1 MPPAKS
7 SDNKCPLRRC
17 PLWRFV
23 AADRRLFSNTPV
35 ARLSGGTREGIV
47 QGVEWRTYTS
57 LRDIGA
63 RPAQVQG
70 RKESLRKQG
79 RSDVASYH
87 FSVQPVKRSEGRSVV
102 AMAAYRAGERLRDE
116 RRGVDVDF
124 SRRRGVVHAEILAP
138 EGAAEWLLDREL
150 LWNGVERMETRRDAQ
165 LAREINMALPH
176 ELDADEQLALVRAFV
191 LEHFVA
197 LGMVAD
203 IAIHAPV
210 AEKGDDPRNFHAHVL
225 LTMRQ
230 AGGGGLRRVK
240 TREWNS
246 DKMLSRWRTA
256 WAERQNEALVRKGLS
271 QRVDHRSLAVQR
283 TKAIERGDRVAAA
296 TLARAPEIH
305 VGPKARKASRTQAP
319 KSKARLVGR
328 KLKKGK
334 RPLRYDIIDRGS
346 RREWNMRT
354 LQANAKAF
362 SMMVRRTEARR
373 TRLRERV
380 ERYDRILRQRPPP
393 AAVRALRANPVEL
406 ASLFSVGAR
415 RYEHVRK
422 RRDEALWIIDQL
434 DRLFLALLGIRESQ
448 LTRHTMWANRLRW
461 RRAHLLASS
470 PGPGRFRS
478 RLPPS

>member
-1 MPPAKS
+1 MEEA
-7 SDNKCPLRRC
+7 
-17 PLWRFV
+17 
-23 AADRRLFSNTPV
+23 
-35 ARLSGGTREGIV
+35 
-47 QGVEWRTYTS
+47 EWRTYTS

-70 RKESLRKQG
+70 RKESLRKQR

-116 RRGVDVDF
+116 RRGVEIDF

-138 EGAAEWLLDREL
+138 EDAAEWLLDREL

-203 IAIHAPV
+203 IAIHGPV
-210 AEKGDDPRNFHAHVL
+210 MEKGDDPRNFHAHVL

-230 AGGGGLRRVK
+230 AGAGGLRRVK

-246 DKMLSRWRTA
+246 EKMLAHWRAA
-256 WAERQNEALVRKGLS
+256 WSECQNQALEQKGLR
-271 QRVDHRSLAVQR
+271 QRVDHRSLAAQR

-296 TLARAPEIH
+296 TLARGPEIH

-319 KSKARLVGR
+319 KSKARPVGR
-328 KLKKGK
+328 NLKKGK

-362 SMMVRRTEARR
+362 SKMVTRTEARR
-373 TRLRERV
+373 IRMRERL
-380 ERYDRILRQRPPP
+380 ERYDRMLRQKPPP
-393 AAVRALRANPVEL
+393 TLPRGTRANPVEL
-406 ASLFSVGAR
+406 ASLLSIGTR

-422 RRDEALWIIDQL
+422 RRDQTLWIIDQL

-448 LTRHTMWANRLRW
+448 LTRHTMWANRLKW
-461 RRAHLLASS
+461 RRAHLLAPS

-478 RLPPS
+478 RLLPS

>member
-1 MPPAKS
+1 M
-7 SDNKCPLRRC
+7 
-17 PLWRFV
+17 
-23 AADRRLFSNTPV
+23 
-35 ARLSGGTREGIV
+35 
-47 QGVEWRTYTS
+47 
-57 LRDIGA
+57 
-63 RPAQVQG
+63 
-70 RKESLRKQG
+70 
-79 RSDVASYH
+79 ASYH

-116 RRGVDVDF
+116 RRGVEVDF

-138 EGAAEWLLDREL
+138 EGAADWLLDRAS
-150 LWNGVERMETRRDAQ
+150 LWNGVERMEARRDAQ

-176 ELDADEQLALVRAFV
+176 ELDLDEQLVLVRAFV

-210 AEKGDDPRNFHAHVL
+210 IEKGDDPRNFHAHVL

-230 AGGGGLRRVK
+230 AGGGGLRWVK

-246 DKMLSRWRTA
+246 EKMLARWRAA
-256 WAERQNEALVRKGLS
+256 WSECQNQALEQKGLL

-305 VGPKARKASRTQAP
+305 VGPKARTASRTHKP
-319 KSKARLVGR
+319 KSKVRPVGR
-328 KLKKGK
+328 NLKKGK

-354 LQANAKAF
+354 LQANSKAF
-362 SMMVRRTEARR
+362 SKMVTRTEARR
-373 TRLRERV
+373 IRMRERV
-380 ERYDRILRQRPPP
+380 ERYDRMLSQRPPP
-393 AAVRALRANPVEL
+393 TPLRRTRANPVES
-406 ASLFSVGAR
+406 ASLFSIGTR

-422 RRDEALWIIDQL
+422 RRDEAAWIIDQL

-461 RRAHLLASS
+461 RRAHLLAPS

-478 RLPPS
+478 RLLPS